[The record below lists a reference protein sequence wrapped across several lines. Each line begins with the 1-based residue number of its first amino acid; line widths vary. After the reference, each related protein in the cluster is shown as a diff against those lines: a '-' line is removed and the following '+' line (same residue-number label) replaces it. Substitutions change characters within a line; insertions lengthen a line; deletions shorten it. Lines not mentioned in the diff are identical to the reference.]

1 MKGWSSLD
9 LIASLRDCD
18 FGSDVVTNEGFRLQQ
33 SGKILDELKDRWCQV
48 DEVMN
53 RWHQK
58 HIYRVSNGQKGVR
71 GIVDDEA
78 VVPTLAGCCGVSCNL
93 DGAYEINTGTNLPP
107 SYPFRIIQKCHLHCY
122 FNSSLLPGQ
131 SCLRAASLQ
140 SSVVAHLSILPPS
153 FFRNHHLSSIP
164 TTSTP
169 AHSIFRFSHSIP
181 TASSDVIISILDIF
195 LNGAGG
201 APGLRLA
208 WATWEADQTM
218 ALPSISGT
226 RRDVHTPDTP
236 CPTTLANP
244 LCRQQSRSQT

>member
-71 GIVDDEA
+71 GFVDDEA

-93 DGAYEINTGTNLPP
+93 DGAYEINTGTNLRPHILFASYRSAICTVVSTRR
-107 SYPFRIIQKCHLHCY
+107 SYPISPACAAHRSNPRSSPTSKSYRRLSFATIILAVFPQ
-122 FNSSLLPGQ
+122 Q
-131 SCLRAASLQ
+131 ARQ
-140 SSVVAHLSILPPS
+140 
-153 FFRNHHLSSIP
+153 RN
-164 TTSTP
+164 
-169 AHSIFRFSHSIP
+169 SIFSLFAFDP
-181 TASSDVIISILDIF
+181 Y
-195 LNGAGG
+195 
-201 APGLRLA
+201 
-208 WATWEADQTM
+208 
-218 ALPSISGT
+218 
-226 RRDVHTPDTP
+226 
-236 CPTTLANP
+236 C
-244 LCRQQSRSQT
+244 

>member
-78 VVPTLAGCCGVSCNL
+78 VVPTLAGCCGAPISRPHILFASYRSAICTVIS
-93 DGAYEINTGTNLPP
+93 TRR
-107 SYPFRIIQKCHLHCY
+107 SYPASPACAPHRSNPRSSPISQSYRRLSFATIILAVFPQQARQRIPFFAFRIR
-122 FNSSLLPGQ
+122 SLPLAQ
-131 SCLRAASLQ
+131 TSLFQ
-140 SSVVAHLSILPPS
+140 SST
-153 FFRNHHLSSIP
+153 SS
-164 TTSTP
+164 
-169 AHSIFRFSHSIP
+169 
-181 TASSDVIISILDIF
+181 
-195 LNGAGG
+195 
-201 APGLRLA
+201 
-208 WATWEADQTM
+208 
-218 ALPSISGT
+218 
-226 RRDVHTPDTP
+226 
-236 CPTTLANP
+236 
-244 LCRQQSRSQT
+244 

>member
-1 MKGWSSLD
+1 MKGWSWLD

-71 GIVDDEA
+71 GFVDDEA

-93 DGAYEINTGTNLPP
+93 DGAYEINTGTNLPS
-107 SYPFRIIQKCHLHCY
+107 SYPFRIIQKCHRHCC
-122 FNSSLLPGQ
+122 FNSSLLPDQ

-153 FFRNHHLSSIP
+153 LFRNHHLSSIP

-169 AHSIFRFSHSIP
+169 AHTHFSLSAFDP
-181 TASSDVIISILDIF
+181 Y
-195 LNGAGG
+195 
-201 APGLRLA
+201 R
-208 WATWEADQTM
+208 
-218 ALPSISGT
+218 
-226 RRDVHTPDTP
+226 
-236 CPTTLANP
+236 
-244 LCRQQSRSQT
+244 